1 MSPTLILL
9 PLPTW
14 SSAHA
19 TPRADVR
26 AAQAWLDQRMSRE
39 HYSLRQTLRPEF
51 GTVVTIQD
59 PQWAHLF
66 LLAWSQQGARQIQ
79 LEDLRSPIPGEYV
92 DQYIRQR

>member
-1 MSPTLILL
+1 
-9 PLPTW
+9 
-14 SSAHA
+14 
-19 TPRADVR
+19 
-26 AAQAWLDQRMSRE
+26 MSRE

-79 LEDLRSPIPGEYV
+79 PKDLSSGIPPEYIAQHLR
-92 DQYIRQR
+92 DWKT

>member
-51 GTVVTIQD
+51 GTVVTIRD
-59 PQWAHLF
+59 PQWAHVF

-79 LEDLRSPIPGEYV
+79 QADLRSPIPGEYV